1 MATGKFLQSNGTWS
15 TLATTLTGTTT
26 DSYVLAFIE
35 YTVESFALCKTDL
48 VALQLEVFN
57 DVAGTTTFV
66 DDIADFPGIDCMSIH
81 GHNLTAVAPA
91 SSAGLSVE
99 FRSDTAAFAGAGT
112 LRATATIDVPTF
124 YALLVSVIYAQYWRV
139 KIVGTP
145 AAAAE
150 IGELV
155 IWQTVTPTQG
165 YEVGIAETDTYNSIA
180 GTTGGGA
187 TLVHKT
193 AKGKTRNRRFRY
205 HYTGTSVATLETAL
219 AEARELFLDRPEG
232 RTYPA
237 VVIPDTDRAEVIFG
251 RFLASISGSRELPTY
266 YAAVDVELQEEP
278 FASAAS

>member
-1 MATGKFLQSNGTWS
+1 
-15 TLATTLTGTTT
+15 
-26 DSYVLAFIE
+26 
-35 YTVESFALCKTDL
+35 
-48 VALQLEVFN
+48 
-57 DVAGTTTFV
+57 V

-112 LRATATIDVPTF
+112 LRATATIGVPTF
-124 YALLVSVIYAQYWRV
+124 YALLGSVIYAQYWRV
-139 KIVGTP
+139 KIVGT
-145 AAAAE
+145 AAAAVE

-155 IWQTVTPTQG
+155 IWQTVTPTQQ

-180 GTTGGGA
+180 GATGGGA